1 MQMNE
6 QYTQPIAPEAFA
18 KVRGDWD
25 AFNALHTEV
34 VNAWNKIP
42 KTEYNHPEVQAIR
55 KPLSE
60 RIAFFQKWTTQLKA
74 TQKMINDNPAA
85 YAAPTPVLSETGRKN
100 WLRLHRC

>member
-1 MQMNE
+1 L
-6 QYTQPIAPEAFA
+6 
-18 KVRGDWD
+18 D

-42 KTEYNHPEVQAIR
+42 KRIRNCHPEVQAIR

-74 TQKMINDNPAA
+74 TQKMINDNPA
-85 YAAPTPVLSETGRKN
+85 YAAPTPVLSETGEKK
-100 WLRLHRC
+100 LAEAHRC